1 MSFYLT
7 NTYLYS
13 FIIVVKPW
21 SLVDATY
28 FTETQ
33 TVALTFFGIMGGL
46 IMRFTGRYKWMLV
59 AGLCIRLLCVSSLP
73 FPCPSLF

>member
-59 AGLCIRLLCVSSLP
+59 AGLCIRLLCVFS
-73 FPCPSLF
+73 